1 MKFLQIGLGGTAEFA
16 YLSLP
21 DWRCHLH
28 EQKEKYRPP
37 MPLRSCHEW
46 QGYLIDAHPY
56 AFYQTYKKVQQ
67 TWPRAMSNLNWIL
80 GAIYHKDINIL
91 PFTAPE
97 QFEQHRGWSHVASKS
112 KDPFKVTT
120 YPEIENQI
128 RFHVASITAD
138 ELISYIDEP
147 DFIIMDLEGAE
158 VKLLKKFLKICPNV
172 KAYHIETHTYLGLD
186 EVMKD
191 FKHYGYN
198 ITLTTPVY
206 DVGME
211 LQAVK

>member
-1 MKFLQIGLGGTAEFA
+1 
-16 YLSLP
+16 
-21 DWRCHLH
+21 
-28 EQKEKYRPP
+28 